1 MRLCE
6 NFEIPPTAVGG
17 WFRSFLQKPH
27 FAPMKEIP
35 PTAVGGLFRSGLRTN
50 EGPSDCNGHL
60 SFMDLLREEVGS
72 EPSTN
77 FRWWDSQISEAF
89 LFFRRICT
97 INRLL
102 SILHGLL
109 LSGTPPHIEQRH
121 LASLGGVCCL
131 SFRRAS
137 SAG

>member
-50 EGPSDCNGHL
+50 EGRATA
-60 SFMDLLREEVGS
+60 MDTLVSWTFYVKRLDLNHPPTAVGG
-72 EPSTN
+72 
-77 FRWWDSQISEAF
+77 ISEVF
-89 LFFRRICT
+89 TQPR
-97 INRLL
+97 
-102 SILHGLL
+102 
-109 LSGTPPHIEQRH
+109 
-121 LASLGGVCCL
+121 
-131 SFRRAS
+131 
-137 SAG
+137 